1 MRSHAFQALRPI
13 RATLPIPSPSNSLRA
28 AANVQRPSIRAASSS
43 SYTPRART
51 TPSTARTAA
60 STTKSTPSTAP
71 PPPGSVT
78 KSPIPPSS
86 GVNGPLDPQA
96 AAVPAAT
103 VADVDPLLASQIP
116 TPDSA
121 PAGTPPSP
129 SFAAAL
135 SNSSNVAN
143 QPSAASAFN
152 PAPAGPAGAIDWS
165 SSFHGLSTTPF
176 SPETA
181 AQLMQPIDPL
191 DIEIKPDGIIYL
203 PEIKYRRILNKAF
216 GPGGWGL
223 APRGELVV
231 GEKVVTREYALVVH
245 GRFIAQARGE
255 CQYFSEE
262 TIPTAGEGCK
272 SNALLRCCKDLGI
285 ASELWDPRFIRE
297 FKKQHCQEVWVEHVA
312 TKKRRQIW
320 IRKDTEP
327 AYPYQLVKG
336 TGAAR

>member
-1 MRSHAFQALRPI
+1 MRSRAFQASRPLWASSQSLQCLRSYTSSQSPSLVRQARPA
-13 RATLPIPSPSNSLRA
+13 RAASHAAPSPSKPRA
-28 AANVQRPSIRAASSS
+28 VPSSS
-43 SYTPRART
+43 ITASRGRAT
-51 TPSTARTAA
+51 TPVA
-60 STTKSTPSTAP
+60 KSPEAP
-71 PPPGSVT
+71 PDNDV
-78 KSPIPPSS
+78 
-86 GVNGPLDPQA
+86 LDPQA
-96 AAVPAAT
+96 AIPQAAT
-103 VADVDPLLASQIP
+103 VADVDPALAGQIP
-116 TPDSA
+116 TTNENGGGGGSSA
-121 PAGTPPSP
+121 PSP
-129 SFAAAL
+129 AFAAAL
-135 SNSSNVAN
+135 SGGNGTGAVPGSGNGSGSGAET
-143 QPSAASAFN
+143 Q
-152 PAPAGPAGAIDWS
+152 AIDWS

-181 AQLMQPIDPL
+181 AVLMQPLDPL

-297 FKKQHCQEVWVEHVA
+297 FKREHCREIWVEHVV

-320 IRKDTEP
+320 TRKDGEP
-327 AYPYQLVKG
+327 AYPYQAVKA
-336 TGAAR
+336 TGFR